1 MPIISDDTSPSASPL
16 EEINDCLNETIL
28 ISTGIVLA
36 TPIGEPMTMET
47 RPVQDIES
55 QRVVNQSIIVGD
67 DHLFMTAATD
77 VVAVAVAVA
86 VAESSQ
92 EQQSSPPHQQQMTT
106 YLVRNLF
113 YLLVLGGNVAL
124 IIWYRY
130 MGFVVL
136 GIFHCI
142 MLVIVV
148 LLRSK
153 FC

>member
-1 MPIISDDTSPSASPL
+1 MTIISNDTSPSAPPL

-36 TPIGEPMTMET
+36 TPIGEPMAMDT

-55 QRVVNQSIIVGD
+55 QRVVNQSIIVED
-67 DHLFMTAATD
+67 DDLSMAAATE

-92 EQQSSPPHQQQMTT
+92 EQQSPPQRQQEATT
-106 YLVRNLF
+106 NSVRNLF
-113 YLLVLGGNVAL
+113 YLLFLGGNVAL

-130 MGFVVL
+130 R
-136 GIFHCI
+136 H
-142 MLVIVV
+142 IVNND
-148 LLRSK
+148 K
-153 FC
+153 D

>member
-1 MPIISDDTSPSASPL
+1 LS
-16 EEINDCLNETIL
+16 ETIL

-36 TPIGEPMTMET
+36 TPIGEPMAMET

-55 QRVVNQSIIVGD
+55 QRVVNQSIIVED
-67 DHLFMTAATD
+67 DDLSMTAATE
-77 VVAVAVAVA
+77 VVAVAVA

-92 EQQSSPPHQQQMTT
+92 EQQSPPQRRQEATT
-106 YLVRNLF
+106 NLVRNLF
-113 YLLVLGGNVAL
+113 YLLFLGGNVAL
-124 IIWYRY
+124 IICIWYRY

-148 LLRSK
+148 LLCSER
-153 FC
+153 C